1 MTNTNDIGTAA
12 AGSDFDDVYEKSL
25 DELRASRS
33 GRLGSRTLGVLSTSI
48 ALGDGREYVRRA
60 NRALL
65 MTNDSLSSEIVLR
78 PCKDT
83 IDTILLTL
91 LPHDNY
97 DYYNDGTAVEAN
109 CSTDVDKIDDGRD
122 GGRYRDVDR
131 IGRKTRETP

>member
-33 GRLGSRTLGVLSTSI
+33 GRLDSRTLGVLSTSI

-91 LPHDNY
+91 LPPTTTTTTTTT
-97 DYYNDGTAVEAN
+97 GRRWRRTAPPI
-109 CSTDVDKIDDGRD
+109 STKSTTAAMEVVI
-122 GGRYRDVDR
+122 
-131 IGRKTRETP
+131 EM

>member
-33 GRLGSRTLGVLSTSI
+33 GRLGSRALGVLSTSI

-65 MTNDSLSSEIVLR
+65 MTNDSLSSEIILR
-78 PCKDT
+78 PYKDT
-83 IDTILLTL
+83 IDAILLTL

-109 CSTDVDKIDDGRD
+109 CSIDVDHIDDGRD
-122 GGRYRDVDR
+122 GGRYRDVDL